1 VSPSLWFVFP
11 KSNTW
16 PGTVK
21 SESLG
26 PLRGPGPSRDKRE
39 KNLAKSVWAYYISPA
54 KRTGIEQVTVK
65 EGRTI
70 GEIRFSRDHLWIRLD
85 DDIRATVGLTDY
97 LPERL
102 GEIYSLPL
110 PEEGEEIIKD
120 EIFTTVEAKNGRREL
135 IAPVSGEILEAN
147 FETLEVPEIV
157 NEDPMSEGWLLK
169 VELSNSQEFDDLL
182 TEEEY
187 EDFLAEEEEEEAEED

>member
-1 VSPSLWFVFP
+1 MINTRPGAAKSRSLWP
-11 KSNTW
+11 S
-16 PGTVK
+16 GGA
-21 SESLG
+21 G
-26 PLRGPGPSRDKRE
+26 PLPPGHKRE
-39 KNLAKSVWAYYISPA
+39 KNLAKSLRAYYISPA

-85 DDIRATVGLTDY
+85 DDIRATVGFTDY
-97 LPERL
+97 LAEKL

-120 EIFTTVEAKNGRREL
+120 ETFATVEAKSGRREL
-135 IAPVSGEILEAN
+135 IAPVSGEVVELN
-147 FETLEVPEIV
+147 HETLEVPEIV
-157 NEDPMSEGWLLK
+157 NEDPMAEGWLLK
-169 VELSNSQEFDDLL
+169 VELSSSQEFDDLL

-187 EDFLAEEEEEEAEED
+187 EDFLADEEEEEEEED